1 MWIEQLGSETRRCFK
16 LIKQVSLFLST
27 SFGTHYCERKC
38 LLLILPT
45 IEAASKYLPC
55 QLIPLFLIFYIRRIF
70 QISSFAPW
78 RTSREFLPNTV
89 TWKWQIA
96 TDITMQQVPYSL
108 WSFFKDF
115 DLLQTFL
122 TSKNDFSQNE
132 NKGYLADPGENA
144 GNKPGWKGNQNEED
158 FDPWALPELQDLGP
172 KWSGKFRCVQSGCI
186 LRLTS
191 SYHKIPKMNP
201 VGVKWF

>member
-1 MWIEQLGSETRRCFK
+1 
-16 LIKQVSLFLST
+16 
-27 SFGTHYCERKC
+27 
-38 LLLILPT
+38 
-45 IEAASKYLPC
+45 
-55 QLIPLFLIFYIRRIF
+55 
-70 QISSFAPW
+70 
-78 RTSREFLPNTV
+78 
-89 TWKWQIA
+89 
-96 TDITMQQVPYSL
+96 MQQVPYSL

-115 DLLQTFL
+115 DLLETFL

-144 GNKPGWKGNQNEED
+144 GWKGNQNEED

-191 SYHKIPKMNP
+191 SYHKIPKMTP
-201 VGVKWF
+201 AGIKWFKY